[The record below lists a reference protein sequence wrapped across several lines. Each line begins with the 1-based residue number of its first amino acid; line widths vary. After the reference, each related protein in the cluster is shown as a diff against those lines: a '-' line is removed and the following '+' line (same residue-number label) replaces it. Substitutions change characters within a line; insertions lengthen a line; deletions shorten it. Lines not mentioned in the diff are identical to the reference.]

1 MICLAGDNITSNLPR
16 KISGEVGIKFVGM
29 IGSCILV
36 LLPICPKSLRRSRI
50 KFLRMLVLK
59 LNGQKSLH
67 AVVQK
72 AIQGSFL
79 SSEWKSKKSGADRRV
94 YNLTDDGIKL
104 LKEGLEMIKK
114 RRPLADVLIQFYDEQ
129 FGGNDEQKS

>member
-1 MICLAGDNITSNLPR
+1 MEELKRMTSGRYEPE
-16 KISGEVGIKFVGM
+16 SGSVYTI
-29 IGSCILV
+29 
-36 LLPICPKSLRRSRI
+36 LRRLE
-50 KFLRMLVLK
+50 KK
-59 LNGQKSLH
+59 G
-67 AVVQK
+67 
-72 AIQGSFL
+72 FL

-129 FGGNDEQKS
+129 FGGNDE